1 MLVINSMFVDYRL
14 YVSQFDSMSAYC
26 KRYVYSLKSMSLA
39 FLSLSFKQWKSM
51 YEDIQSDF
59 VGSDFA
65 EPPVLLCVFAV
76 W

>member
-14 YVSQFDSMSAYC
+14 YVSLFDSLYAYC

-39 FLSLSFKQWKSM
+39 FLSLSFKQSKSM

-65 EPPVLLCVFAV
+65 EPLVLLCVFAV